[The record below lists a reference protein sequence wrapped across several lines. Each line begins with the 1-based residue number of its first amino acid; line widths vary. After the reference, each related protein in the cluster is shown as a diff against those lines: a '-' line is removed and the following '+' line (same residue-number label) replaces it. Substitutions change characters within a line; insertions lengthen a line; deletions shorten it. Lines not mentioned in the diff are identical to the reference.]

1 MGFQEDK
8 RPGYWSIRDYVR
20 RGSADVPTFC
30 GWNTLEN
37 LIKSAADHEMVAGLM
52 ATLFLTGC
60 RISECLD
67 LRAEMFRVGGNWVRV
82 YGAPVLK
89 KGKSAEPQD
98 KIRNI
103 PIPFSEPLVPYML
116 EYIDS
121 RSGEKELCPYGRRWA
136 YKWIKKVNADWWP
149 HRFRAERASQ
159 LVIEYGFN
167 VPQLMRWFNWSDP
180 KVPTRYV
187 RLDISDLEATMIR

>member
-1 MGFQEDK
+1 METK
-8 RPGYWSIRDYVR
+8 RLGYWSIRDYVR

-30 GWNTLEN
+30 GWKTLEN
-37 LIKSAADHEMVAGLM
+37 LVKSAEREMVSGLM

-60 RISECLD
+60 RVSECLD
-67 LRAEMFRVGGNWVRV
+67 LRAEMFRVDEGWVRV

-98 KIRNI
+98 RIRNI
-103 PIPFSEPLVPYML
+103 PIPISEPLVPYML

-121 RSGEKELCPYGRRWA
+121 RANHNDLFPYGRRWA
-136 YKWIKKVNADWWP
+136 YKWIKKVDPNWWP

-167 VPQLMRWFNWSDP
+167 VPKLMKWFSWSDP

-187 RLDISDLEATMIR
+187 RLDISDLEATMRRDSK